1 MRPVGHPV
9 GDKAARQRYIGSSIW
24 FNRFCEG
31 AHNPQ
36 AGAEVPV
43 SVDNLAKVIEPA

>member
-1 MRPVGHPV
+1 MRSAGHPV
-9 GDKAARQRYIGSSIW
+9 GDEAAYQRYIGSSIW
-24 FNRFCEG
+24 FYRFCEG